1 MNLWREADLSLLTPQ
16 QALLVTLLRQGKPM
30 SEATAIVGIDINNID
45 WHINQIR
52 KRQNNPEYYAMS
64 NPEYWDVSQLS
75 EDEQQLRDYLLQDI
89 PHTKIANIYN
99 TNRNALYN
107 MIYALRCRLVG
118 YDIKKHR
125 KNTPL
130 DTYTEKEVKH
140 WDLSLLTDRQYQVAS
155 LKQDGHSDLEIAG
168 ILNMPKGSV
177 YKALTGAEQRQ
188 NHPGKYY
195 YTHPS
200 SWDMDLIMES
210 EQDIVDMRLEGLSQS
225 EIAKRLF
232 MTNSSVRSVIESIR
246 ERHYSRDI
254 TDDLSRH

>member
-1 MNLWREADLSLLTPQ
+1 MNLWSEVDLSLLTPQ

-64 NPEYWDVSQLS
+64 NPEYWDVLQLS

-89 PHTKIANIYN
+89 PHTKIADIYN
-99 TNRNALYN
+99 TNRNALYS

-155 LKQDGHSDLEIAG
+155 LKQDGHSDLEIASL
-168 ILNMPKGSV
+168 LNMQKGSV
-177 YKALTGAEQRQ
+177 RNALVGAEQRQ
-188 NHPGKYY
+188 QHPGKYY

-232 MTNSSVRSVIESIR
+232 MVNSSVLTVIKSIR

-254 TDDLSRH
+254 NNKKEF